1 MRPYRTLRALPPAA
15 LAVLFL
21 AFLTGTGA
29 AGAFAAGTLT
39 LADAGTSGYTIVLP
53 ENPTPVQTTAANEL
67 AGTLKEISGAR
78 LPIVSE
84 SAVTADPSQ
93 KLLVIGPSAASR
105 ALLAGSVDEDT
116 LGYDAIVIRQAGNS
130 IVFSGHPARGM
141 LYAVNTF
148 LEDELG
154 CRWWTAAE
162 SFIPKLEKVT
172 ADDFDVV
179 YTPKLINRESFYAG
193 VIGGANYQFAV
204 HLKCNGNSDAIPE
217 EYGGHQAYLFF
228 VHSFYP
234 IIPPT
239 EFEAHP
245 DWFPEI
251 DGVRK
256 VGYPGWA
263 GGGSPEFKAMCER
276 LKPEQIH
283 SGGTQLCLTNEELFR
298 EMLKRVLAAIKA
310 NPQATIV
317 SISQNDWRGYC
328 ECAKCRAIAEE
339 EESQMGPY
347 IRFVNRM
354 AEEIEKVYPGIYI
367 DTLAYQFTR
376 KPPKLTRARD
386 NVIIRLC
393 SIECSFIQTLAG
405 GEQNTSFRDDME
417 GWAQMAD
424 HIFVWDYVT
433 NFSLY
438 LLPFPNYRVWTDNID
453 FFIDHNVVGLFE
465 QGDYHSPTGDYV
477 QMRAW
482 VMAKLLW
489 DPSRDQRELM
499 REYIA
504 GYYAPE
510 LVPVYMDYFDLLAD
524 SCEASGIHLGI
535 FRSNANDWIGL
546 DTLLKA
552 TALQDQAQKIAQE
565 LEAADPEKYAGLLFK
580 VRRERIPLD
589 LVWLQ
594 GYPVYRQR
602 AMMEG
607 IADFPTAADMEA
619 LALDFNARLDASKV
633 TKQSETASP
642 ERFAEF
648 KESFVKRY
656 SAAARE
662 TPVPEIC
669 RNLQRGHWVDLQTV
683 DFGLT
688 SPGELTFPEEDPK
701 ASDGEAVRIP
711 SSHHEWSVQYGL
723 NILDEVFPGGT
734 VTPHIYAFVRAEPAG
749 GDRLPEGALLT
760 AGVYNH
766 EEERGQTDNKAFTA
780 ADLGGAEYRMIDLGE
795 VPLAKHL
802 GLWLAPVENT
812 ETPFNIYVDRIVIT
826 F

>member
-405 GEQNTSFRDDME
+405 GEQNASFRDDME

-766 EEERGQTDNKAFTA
+766 EEERGQTDNKAFGA

>member
-1 MRPYRTLRALPPAA
+1 MRRRSFW
-15 LAVLFL
+15 VFLFL
-21 AFLTGTGA
+21 AFWILLPGVVP
-29 AGAFAAGTLT
+29 AGEMALT

-67 AGTLKEISGAR
+67 ADVLKEISGAR

-93 KLLVIGPSAASR
+93 KLLVIGPSAASS
-105 ALLAGSVDEDT
+105 ALLVGAVDEDT
-116 LGYDAIVIRQAGNS
+116 LGYDAIVIRQVGNS
-130 IVFSGHPARGM
+130 IVFSGHPTRGM

-154 CRWWTAAE
+154 CRWWTATE

-193 VIGGANYQFAV
+193 VIGADNFKHAV
-204 HLKCNGNSDAIPE
+204 HLKCNGNSNAIPE
-217 EYGGHQAYLFF
+217 EYGGHQAYLYF

-234 IIPPT
+234 IVPPT
-239 EFEAHP
+239 EFETHP

-251 DGVRK
+251 DGIRK
-256 VGYPGWA
+256 VGLLVWEGDVPD
-263 GGGSPEFKAMCER
+263 SFKAMCER

-283 SGGTQLCLTNEELFR
+283 SGGTQLCLTNEELFQ

-310 NPQATIV
+310 NPQATII
-317 SISQNDWRGYC
+317 SISQNDWHGYC
-328 ECAKCRAIAEE
+328 ECAKCKVIAEE
-339 EESQMGPY
+339 EESQIGPY

-393 SIECSFIQTLAG
+393 SIECSFIQTLADG
-405 GEQNTSFRDDME
+405 LQNASFRDDME
-417 GWAQMAD
+417 GWARMAD

-438 LLPFPNYRVWTDNID
+438 LLPFPNYRVWTDNINY
-453 FFIDHNVVGLFE
+453 FTDHNVVGLFE
-465 QGDYHSPTGDYV
+465 QGDYHSPTGDFV

-489 DPSRDQRELM
+489 NPSLDQRELM
-499 REYIA
+499 KEYIA

-510 LVPVYMDYFDLLAD
+510 LVPVYMDYFNLLAD

-552 TALQDQAQKIAQE
+552 TALQDRAQKIARE
-565 LEAADPEKYAGLLFK
+565 LEVADPKKYAGLLFK

-594 GYPVYRQR
+594 GYPVYRQK

-607 IADFPTAADMEA
+607 IADFPSVADMEA
-619 LALDFNARLDASKV
+619 LALDFNARLDANGV
-633 TKQSETASP
+633 TKQSEWASP
-642 ERFAEF
+642 EQFARF
-648 KESFVKRY
+648 KDDFVKRY
-656 SAAARE
+656 SASMKEA
-662 TPVPEIC
+662 PVPEVC
-669 RNLQRGHWVDLQTV
+669 RNLQRGHWVDLQTI
-683 DFGLT
+683 DFNLA
-688 SPGELTFPEEDPK
+688 SPGEQTFPEEDPN

-734 VTPHIYAFVRAEPAG
+734 ATPHVYAFVRAEPAE
-749 GDRLPEGALLT
+749 GDKLPEGALLT
-760 AGVYNH
+760 AGVYNF
-766 EEERGQTDNKAFTA
+766 EEKRGQIDSKAFTA
-780 ADLGGAEYRMIDLGE
+780 AELGGGEYRIIDLGE

-826 F
+826 L